1 MTHDEALLRRVR
13 LRLLAW
19 SGGTT
24 LVVLLTLGT
33 LIYALA
39 ATSLAA
45 SAEDQLR
52 TRAGRH
58 AGGAPVRGSPAH
70 RADRHRDRRRRV
82 RARGSSSAD
91 RPPARSR
98 SSGARPSG
106 GVSAGPSISLGGV
119 ALPEGDALA
128 QARVGIE
135 SVTTTE
141 LDGTPVRLL
150 STPVLRPEGTYVI
163 QVVGDRTTEL
173 RTLTTLLAVLLVGG
187 LAVLAASLAVGWL
200 YADRALVPIRDAM
213 RRQREF
219 AADASHELRTPLAVV
234 RGSVEDLRR
243 NADQPVAEVG
253 HALEDIETE
262 VDRMRAMVDDLLLL
276 ARTDSGVVELAMGP
290 VDLAAVALDAADGL
304 LPGAERRDV
313 RIEVDAEPVPT
324 TGDPARLRQLVTI
337 LIDNAVRHAPA
348 GSTVAVGV
356 HPVDGSGSI
365 RVTDRGPGFR
375 PEDLPHVFDRFW
387 RAADAPPGGH
397 GPGPEHRGVDRRAPR
412 RLRHG
417 LERAGRRRGPGGPAA
432 APLTLGRPSPSRAAR
447 FITPSGSVVT
457 MRSSTHPTV
466 ETDR

>member
-52 TRAGRH
+52 TRADNMR
-58 AGGAPVRGSPAH
+58 AGLQFAARLPIGPIGPGIVDVASAPGIVIGGPT
-70 RADRHRDRRRRV
+70 
-82 RARGSSSAD
+82 
-91 RPPARSR
+91 
-98 SSGARPSG
+98 SGTIAVIWGPTVG
-106 GVSAGPSISLGGV
+106 GVSAGPAISLGGV
-119 ALPEGDALA
+119 ALPEGEALA

-304 LPGAERRDV
+304 LPGAERRGV

-337 LIDNAVRHAPA
+337 LIDNAVRHAPS

-365 RVTDRGPGFR
+365 RVIDRGPGFR

-387 RAADAPPGGH
+387 RAADAPPGGT
-397 GPGPEHRGVDRRAPR
+397 GLGLSIAAWIAE
-412 RLRHG
+412 RHG
-417 LERAGRRRGPGGPAA
+417 
-432 APLTLGRPSPSRAAR
+432 
-447 FITPSGSVVT
+447 GSVTASNAPDGGAVLEV
-457 MRSSTHPTV
+457 RLPLG
-466 ETDR
+466 